1 MLIILITTVHLRK
14 ELGEMKMF
22 SKEVSE
28 VRAGG
33 SAVGKQAMAALPPV
47 ELEDTSLLFHG
58 QT

>member
-1 MLIILITTVHLRK
+1 
-14 ELGEMKMF
+14 MKMF

-33 SAVGKQAMAALPPV
+33 SAVGKQAMAALPHV